1 MNDNTEAND
10 AYKHHEENPTTP
22 EPEESGEAVPVH
34 RHNGEDKTEMGGAT
48 VGDLMAN
55 IS

>member
-22 EPEESGEAVPVH
+22 EPDTEAEAVPVN
-34 RHNGEDKTEMGGAT
+34 RHNGEDKTEMGGAS
-48 VGDLMAN
+48 VNDLMAKVN
-55 IS
+55 